1 MTIKQ
6 DEWYDALRSVL
17 RLAVSQ
23 HYCGTYPDTD
33 GEPEAQNFDEVLQYE
48 RAKAWEEG
56 FTRAHT
62 QHVEHDRRRLRYSP
76 CVIDENPYEVA

>member
-17 RLAVSQ
+17 RQAVSQ
-23 HYCGTYPDTD
+23 HYDDTYPDTD
-33 GEPEAQNFDEVLQYE
+33 GEPEGRTFDELLQYE
-48 RAKAWEEG
+48 RAKVWEEG
-56 FTRAHT
+56 FERAHT
-62 QHVEHDRRRLRYSP
+62 QHTEHDRRRQRYSP